1 LQHSFIFAKERY
13 ISAVTIYLVR
23 HAKAGK
29 RSEWHDED
37 DLRPLSETGWKQAEL
52 LAESLFKLKVT
63 KLISSPATR
72 CFQTLEPLAKKA
84 KLRVEIDKRLYENGD
99 VADMLEIAE
108 EVEDSTVLSSHGDM
122 IPELIKTLERRGMKI
137 ESKPDW
143 RKASVWVIERTN
155 RGFKSAVALAPPQ
168 IDD

>member
-1 LQHSFIFAKERY
+1 M
-13 ISAVTIYLVR
+13 TIYLVR

-37 DLRPLSETGWKQAEL
+37 DLRPLSDTGWKQAEL
-52 LAESLFKLKVT
+52 LAESLYKLKVT

-84 KLRVEIDKRLYENGD
+84 KLRVEIDKRLYEHGD

-143 RKASVWVIERTN
+143 RKASVWVVERTN
-155 RGFKSAVALAPPQ
+155 RGFKSAVAFAPPE

>member
-1 LQHSFIFAKERY
+1 M
-13 ISAVTIYLVR
+13 TIYIVR

-37 DLRPLSETGWKQAEL
+37 NLRPLSKTGWQQAEMV
-52 LAESLFKLKVT
+52 AEQLKKLSIT
-63 KLISSPATR
+63 SLISSPATR
-72 CFQTLEPLAKKA
+72 CVQTLEPLTKAKKL
-84 KLRVEIDKRLYENGD
+84 KVKVDKRLIEFGD

-143 RKASVWVIERTN
+143 RKGSVWVVERTN
-155 RGFKSAVALAPPQ
+155 RGFKSATAWPPPQ
-168 IDD
+168 IED

>member
-1 LQHSFIFAKERY
+1 M
-13 ISAVTIYLVR
+13 TIYLVR

-37 DLRPLSETGWKQAEL
+37 DLRPLSDTGWKQAEL
-52 LAESLFKLKVT
+52 LAESLYKLKVT
-63 KLISSPATR
+63 KLISIPATR

-84 KLRVEIDKRLYENGD
+84 KLRVEIDKRLYEHGD

-143 RKASVWVIERTN
+143 RKASVWVVERTN
-155 RGFKSAVALAPPQ
+155 RGFKSAVALAPPE

>member
-1 LQHSFIFAKERY
+1 M
-13 ISAVTIYLVR
+13 TIYLVR

-37 DLRPLSETGWKQAEL
+37 DLRPLSDTGWKQAEL
-52 LAESLFKLKVT
+52 LAESLHKLKVT

-72 CFQTLEPLAKKA
+72 CFQTLEPLDKKA

-99 VADMLEIAE
+99 AADMLEIAE

-143 RKASVWVIERTN
+143 RKASVWVVERTN

-168 IDD
+168 

>member
-1 LQHSFIFAKERY
+1 M
-13 ISAVTIYLVR
+13 TIYIVR

-29 RSEWHDED
+29 RSEWHDDD
-37 DLRPLSETGWKQAEL
+37 DLRPLSKTGWRQAEL
-52 LAESLFKLKVT
+52 VAEQLKKLSIT
-63 KLISSPATR
+63 SLISSPATR
-72 CFQTLEPLAKKA
+72 CVQTLEPLAQLT
-84 KLRVEIDKRLYENGD
+84 KLKLEIDKRLLEHGD

-155 RGFKSAVALAPPQ
+155 RGFKSATAWPPPQ
-168 IDD
+168 VED

>member
-1 LQHSFIFAKERY
+1 M
-13 ISAVTIYLVR
+13 TIYIVR

-29 RSEWHDED
+29 RSEWHDD
-37 DLRPLSETGWKQAEL
+37 DNLRPLSKTGWKQAEL
-52 LAESLFKLKVT
+52 VAQQLKKLSITSLV
-63 KLISSPATR
+63 SSPATR
-72 CFQTLEPLAKKA
+72 CVQTLEPLAKLT
-84 KLRVEIDKRLYENGD
+84 KLKLEIDKRLFEHGD

-143 RKASVWVIERTN
+143 RKCSVWVIERTN
-155 RGFKSAVALAPPQ
+155 HGFKSATAWPPPQ
-168 IDD
+168 VED